1 VPARAPFSGVRR
13 ALTVATAAAIAVAL
27 PAPHAFAATDS
38 LEAAQAAITGAR
50 EAANRAAAAYGDAEA
65 RHGQLQN
72 DIELTR
78 KLVASLQE
86 TQAQLADVVRG
97 RAVTVYMQGG
107 SGDLDVFSASDDAL
121 DVARRTTLASAA
133 NARAD
138 DAIGQLRAATED
150 LDVREATLQSQLE
163 DAESAL
169 DEIRDQQVELER
181 AVDEA
186 VQAEQALRVRLEQ
199 EQRAAEYASLVQ
211 QARDDARASL
221 PSDGGSSDGGS
232 SDGGSSDDP
241 GPGVIIG
248 SGDWVCPVQGGVSF
262 SDTWGA
268 PRGGGRT
275 HKGVDMF
282 AARGT
287 PVVAVVSGS
296 MFFQSDESGGLA
308 SYVTGSDGT
317 TYYYAH
323 LNDYVGGNRSV
334 SAGELIAHVGNT
346 GNAVDAPP
354 HVHFEIRPGG
364 PNGNQINPTP
374 TVAAHC

>member
-1 VPARAPFSGVRR
+1 VPRRAPFSGVRR

-38 LEAAQAAITGAR
+38 LEAAQAAITEAR
-50 EAANRAAAAYGDAEA
+50 EAANRAAVAYGEAEA
-65 RHGQLQN
+65 RHGQLTH

-86 TQAQLADVVRG
+86 TQAELADIVRG

-150 LDVREATLQSQLE
+150 LDVREAELRSQLS
-163 DAESAL
+163 DAEDAL
-169 DEIRDQQVELER
+169 DEIRDQQVELES
-181 AVDEA
+181 AVEAA
-186 VQAEQALRVRLEQ
+186 VQAEQDLRERLER
-199 EQRAAEYASLVQ
+199 EQRAAEYAELVRK
-211 QARDDARASL
+211 AREDAQPAAD
-221 PSDGGSSDGGS
+221 DGGSSGT
-232 SDGGSSDDP
+232 DP
-241 GPGVIIG
+241 GPGIIVG
-248 SGDWVCPVQGGVSF
+248 GGDWACPIQGGTSF
-262 SDTWGA
+262 ADTFGA
-268 PRGGGRT
+268 PRSGHT
-275 HKGVDMF
+275 HQGVDMF
-282 AARGT
+282 AGFGQ

-296 MFFQSDESGGLA
+296 VMFQSDTSGGLA
-308 SYVTGSDGT
+308 AYVTGADGT

-323 LNDYVGGNRSV
+323 LQDYVGGNRSV
-334 SAGELIAHVGNT
+334 STGELIGHVGNT
-346 GNAVDAPP
+346 GNAADAPP

-364 PNGNQINPTP
+364 PNGQAINPTP

>member
-27 PAPHAFAATDS
+27 PTPHATAATDS
-38 LEAAQAAITGAR
+38 LEAAQAAITDAR
-50 EAANRAAAAYGDAEA
+50 EAANRAAVAYGEAEA
-65 RHGQLQN
+65 RHGQLTQ

-78 KLVASLQE
+78 TLVASLQE
-86 TQAQLADVVRG
+86 TQAELADIVRG

-107 SGDLDVFSASDDAL
+107 SGDLDLFSVSDDAL
-121 DVARRTTLASAA
+121 DIARRTTLASAA

-150 LDVREATLQSQLE
+150 LDVREAQLRSQLE

-169 DEIRDQQVELER
+169 DEIREQRIELEQ
-181 AVDEA
+181 AVETA
-186 VQAEQALRVRLEQ
+186 VQAERDLRERLER
-199 EQRAAEYASLVQ
+199 EQRAAEYAELVRE
-211 QARDDARASL
+211 ARENAQPPPVDDDS
-221 PSDGGSSDGGS
+221 SGS
-232 SDGGSSDDP
+232 DP
-241 GPGVIIG
+241 GPGIIIG
-248 SGDWVCPVQGGVSF
+248 GGDWACPIQGGTSF

-268 PRGGGRT
+268 PRSGHSHQGA
-275 HKGVDMF
+275 DMF
-282 AARGT
+282 AGRGQ

-296 MFFQSDESGGLA
+296 VMFQSDPNGGLA
-308 SYVTGSDGT
+308 AYVTGADGT

-334 SAGELIAHVGNT
+334 STGELIGHVGNT
-346 GNAVDAPP
+346 GNAADAPP

-364 PNGNQINPTP
+364 PNGQAINPTP
-374 TVAAHC
+374 TLFAHC